1 VAEKLKRGEL
11 VRLKSG
17 GPVMTVEEEFFS
29 PFKGKEYR
37 CQWFVG
43 DQYKSKIFPAESLE
57 RVLEDENQD

>member
-1 VAEKLKRGEL
+1 VAEKFRRGEL

-17 GPVMTVEEEFFS
+17 GPIMTVQEVFFS

-43 DQYKSKIFPAESLE
+43 DQYKSKIFPGESLE
-57 RVLEDENQD
+57 RVLGDEKRS